1 MGLLDDLLFGFTGQ
15 PAEEA
20 TQSTLGILGFVL
32 WIVIIIGGSFA
43 GFLLFRMAWLKF
55 AYEGEMQIAPYR
67 FIWMGKYGEIEG
79 NLSRNDSFDDE
90 TMDGLEQHTE
100 LRFVKSVVKDQIK
113 NEQLFVYNFK
123 ITDEG
128 DILEDFAKKVRIIS
142 PADITLSKYT
152 WLDSRGKRNLGSI
165 LRREKRRNVVC
176 YHTSRRE
183 TVYDEDGHEVEY
195 WIISPLPM
203 VEAKEVIGFNGK
215 AITPAPAHF
224 IDVIKI
230 EGGKKLAE
238 IATLAPIL
246 AEALKKYLHVKA
258 ERDNYA
264 KLYDQEVENNQRVNM
279 EKEELKHKLSQK
291 IYVGLEEKPVIPKP
305 IMNMGWII
313 GTAMVTF
320 FCTLIIPEYLPTMD
334 EVIAQFVGMGIGLA
348 IMVMLY
354 AYVTGKEKSPEQKK
368 LESNL

>member
-1 MGLLDDLLFGFTGQ
+1 MSLLDDLIFGFSDKPTTEGSE
-15 PAEEA
+15 PI
-20 TQSTLGILGFVL
+20 LGILGFVF
-32 WIVIIIGGSFA
+32 WIVIIIGATFG
-43 GFLLFRMAWLKF
+43 GFIIIRMAWLKF
-55 AYEGEMQIAPYR
+55 AYEGGIEIAPYR

-79 NLSRNDSFDDE
+79 NLSLNDSFDDE
-90 TMDGLEQHTE
+90 TMEGLEQHTE
-100 LRFVKSVVKDQIK
+100 LRFVKSIVQDQIK
-113 NEQLFVYNFK
+113 NGQLFVYNFK

-142 PADITLSKYT
+142 PADITLPKYT
-152 WLDSRGKRNLGSI
+152 WLDTRGKRNLGSI

-183 TVYDEDGHEVEY
+183 TVFDEDGHEVEY

-203 VEAKEVIGFNGK
+203 VDAKEEIGFTGK
-215 AITPAPAHF
+215 PITPAPAHF

-264 KLYDQEVENNQRVNM
+264 KLYDAEVEKNQETNM

-291 IYVGLEEKPVIPKP
+291 IYVGLEPEPIIPKSV
-305 IMNMGWII
+305 MNMGWII

-320 FCTLIIPEYLPTMD
+320 FCTLIIPEYLPNMD
-334 EVIAQFVGMGIGLA
+334 EVIAQFVGMGIGLS

-354 AYVTGKEKSPEQKK
+354 AYVTGKEKEPA
-368 LESNL
+368 